1 MRVKS
6 ATLRKIHKWVGLVI
20 GLQFLLWAV
29 SGLAMALIDMEAMS
43 GGPAVEQPARPL
55 AGSSAW
61 PVIQGQLADQDIR
74 KLATRP
80 LPTGV
85 ALEVT
90 TDEGTRLFNAV
101 SGEPLSI
108 SAAMAGAIAASAHPA
123 HGPIARVEP
132 MKELSLAVREHQLPI
147 WRVDFDDAGR
157 SAYYVSA
164 TTGELLERRNDSWR
178 WWDFFW
184 MLHNMDY
191 ANRSS
196 FNHPLIVIVTFAS
209 AWLVVTG
216 FWLLFRSFK
225 RSDFAW
231 GKR

>member
-43 GGPAVEQPARPL
+43 GGPTVEQPVRPL
-55 AGSSAW
+55 SATSAW
-61 PVIQGQLADQDIR
+61 PLIQGQLAGQEIR

-80 LPTGV
+80 LPTGA

-90 TDEGTRLFNAV
+90 TAEGTRLFDGAT
-101 SGEPLSI
+101 GEPLSI
-108 SAAMAGAIAASAHPA
+108 SAAIAGAIAASNHPA
-123 HGPIARVEP
+123 GGSVARVAP
-132 MKELSLAVREHQLPI
+132 MKDLSLAVRDHELPI
-147 WRVDFDDAGR
+147 WRVDFDDAAR
-157 SAYYVSA
+157 SAYYVSG

-191 ANRSS
+191 RDRSS

-216 FWLLFRSFK
+216 FWLLFRTFR

-231 GKR
+231 ARR